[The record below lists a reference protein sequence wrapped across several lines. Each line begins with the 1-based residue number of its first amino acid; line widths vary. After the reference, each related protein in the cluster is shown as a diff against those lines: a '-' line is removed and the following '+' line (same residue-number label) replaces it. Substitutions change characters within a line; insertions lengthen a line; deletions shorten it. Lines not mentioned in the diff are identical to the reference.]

1 MPSFSSLF
9 RSLFFGMFALQ
20 TVECFSSVAPHPQ
33 QRFVATTASA
43 SSSLSM
49 GAFDFIANAFK
60 NNEYED
66 RFATAS
72 HILVDTNEECVV
84 VQKEITAGTK
94 FGDAARTYSKCP
106 SSSKG
111 GSLGKFQPGQMVPEF
126 DAVVFDDA
134 TKIGEVYGPIATQ
147 FGYHLIQVQDR
158 TVNMDRTEGTGA
170 F

>member
-1 MPSFSSLF
+1 MTTYSSLF
-9 RSLFFGMFALQ
+9 RSLFFGLFALQ
-20 TVECFSSVAPHPQ
+20 TVECFSSVAQHSP

-43 SSSLSM
+43 SSLHM
-49 GAFDFIANAFK
+49 GAFDFITNAFK

-72 HILVDTNEECVV
+72 HILVDTKEECVV
-84 VQKEITAGTK
+84 VQKEITAGKK
-94 FGDAARTYSKCP
+94 FGDAARTYSSCP

-126 DAVVFDDA
+126 DAVVFADE